1 MRYFIYFSF
10 NGKLYHGWQKQKNSI
25 TIQQKIEE
33 SLSVLL
39 KDKIEVIGAGR
50 TDTGVHAKEM
60 VAHFDFN
67 KNFENSKNFIFKLN
81 QFLSNDISVKSLKSV
96 KKNAHARFDAISRT
110 YEYHISKEKDVFLN
124 EYSYYLNYSLN
135 NIKINEAIKIIINN
149 NDFKCFT
156 KSKTD
161 VTNYLCNIIDSKW
174 IEFDKKYV
182 FEITANR
189 FLRNMVRSIVGT
201 MIEIGDG
208 KIKFDKIK
216 DIILSKDRSNA
227 GYSVP
232 AIGLSL
238 INVEYSKEILD
249 GGN

>member
-25 TIQQKIEE
+25 TIQEKIEE

-50 TDTGVHAKEM
+50 TDAGVHAKEM
-60 VAHFDFN
+60 VAHFDVN
-67 KNFENSKNFIFKLN
+67 KNFKNSKNFIFKLN
-81 QFLSNDISVKSLKSV
+81 QFLSNDISIKSLKSV
-96 KKNAHARFDAISRT
+96 KNNAHARFDAISRT

-135 NIKINEAIKIIINN
+135 SIKINEAINIIINN
-149 NDFKCFT
+149 KDFKSFT

-161 VTNYLCNIIDSKW
+161 VTNYLCNILDSKW
-174 IEFDKKYV
+174 IEDNKKYV

-201 MIEIGDG
+201 LIDVGLEKKSINNFK
-208 KIKFDKIK
+208 KIIM
-216 DIILSKDRSNA
+216 SKDRSMA

-232 AIGLSL
+232 AKGLFL
-238 INVEYSKEILD
+238 KRINYPKEIFI
-249 GGN
+249 

>member
-1 MRYFIYFSF
+1 MRYFIYFSY
-10 NGKLYHGWQKQKNSI
+10 NGKFYHGWQKQKNSV
-25 TIQQKIEE
+25 TVQEKIEE
-33 SLSVLL
+33 SLTILL
-39 KDKIEVIGAGR
+39 KNNIKVIGAGR

-60 VAHFDFN
+60 VAHFDID
-67 KNFENSKNFIFKLN
+67 KYFENPNNLIFKLN

-110 YEYHISKEKDVFLN
+110 YKYYIYKEKDVFSE
-124 EYSYYLNYSLN
+124 EYGYHLNYSLN
-135 NIKINEAIKIIINN
+135 IKNINEAIKIIINN
-149 NDFKCFT
+149 KDFKCFT

-161 VTNYLCNIIDSKW
+161 VTNYLCNILDSKW

-201 MIEIGDG
+201 LIDVGSGKKSINDFNEI
-208 KIKFDKIK
+208 IN
-216 DIILSKDRSNA
+216 SQDRSMA

-232 AIGLSL
+232 AKGLFL
-238 INVEYSKEILD
+238 TNVNYPKEIFK
-249 GGN
+249 

>member
-1 MRYFIYFSF
+1 VRYFIYFSF

-50 TDTGVHAKEM
+50 TDAGVHAKEM
-60 VAHFDFN
+60 VAHFDVN

-81 QFLSNDISVKSLKSV
+81 QFLSNDISIKSLKSV
-96 KKNAHARFDAISRT
+96 KNNAHARFDAISRT
-110 YEYHISKEKDVFLN
+110 YEYHISREKDVFLN

-135 NIKINEAIKIIINN
+135 SIKINEAINIIINN
-149 NDFKCFT
+149 KDFKCFT

-161 VTNYLCNIIDSKW
+161 VTNYLCNILDSKW
-174 IEFDKKYV
+174 IEDNKKYI

-201 MIEIGDG
+201 LIDVGLEKKSINNFK
-208 KIKFDKIK
+208 KIIK
-216 DIILSKDRSNA
+216 SKDRSMA

-232 AIGLSL
+232 AKGLFL
-238 INVEYSKEILD
+238 KRINYPKEIFI
-249 GGN
+249 

>member
-60 VAHFDFN
+60 VAHFDVD

-81 QFLSNDISVKSLKSV
+81 QFLSNDISVKSLKCV

-110 YEYHISKEKDVFLN
+110 YEYHISKEKDVFSN

-149 NDFKCFT
+149 KDFKCFT

-161 VTNYLCNIIDSKW
+161 VTNYLCNIFDSKW

-201 MIEIGDG
+201 LIDVGLEKKSINNFK
-208 KIKFDKIK
+208 KIIM
-216 DIILSKDRSNA
+216 SKDRSMA

-232 AIGLSL
+232 AKGLFL
-238 INVEYSKEILD
+238 KRINYPKEIFI
-249 GGN
+249 

>member
-10 NGKLYHGWQKQKNSI
+10 NGKHYHGWQKQKNSL
-25 TIQQKIEE
+25 TVQEKIEE

-39 KDKIEVIGAGR
+39 KDKILVTGAGR
-50 TDTGVHAKEM
+50 TDAGVHAKQM

-67 KNFENSKNFIFKLN
+67 EHFENSNKLVFKLN

-96 KKNAHARFDAISRT
+96 KNNAHARFDAISRT
-110 YEYHISKEKDVFLN
+110 YEYHISRDKDVFSE
-124 EYSYYLNYSLN
+124 EYSYHLNYSLN
-135 NIKINEAIKIIINN
+135 KKKINEAIKIIINN
-149 NDFKCFT
+149 KDFKCFT

-161 VTNYLCNIIDSKW
+161 GTSYLCNVLDSKW
-174 IEFDKKYV
+174 IDFDKKYI

-201 MIEIGDG
+201 LIDVGLGKKSINDFNEI
-208 KIKFDKIK
+208 IN
-216 DIILSKDRSNA
+216 SQDRSMA

-232 AIGLSL
+232 AKGLFL
-238 INVEYSKEILD
+238 TKINYPKEIFK
-249 GGN
+249 

>member
-25 TIQQKIEE
+25 TIQEKIEE

-60 VAHFDFN
+60 VAHFDVD
-67 KNFENSKNFIFKLN
+67 KNFKNSKNFIFKLN

-110 YEYHISKEKDVFLN
+110 YEYHISKEKDVFSN

-135 NIKINEAIKIIINN
+135 HFKINEAIKIIINN
-149 NDFKCFT
+149 KDFKCFT

-161 VTNYLCNIIDSKW
+161 VTNYLCNILDCRW
-174 IEFDKKYV
+174 IEYDKKYV

-201 MIEIGDG
+201 LIDVGLKKKSINNFK
-208 KIKFDKIK
+208 KIIM
-216 DIILSKDRSNA
+216 SKDRSMA

-232 AIGLSL
+232 AKGLFL
-238 INVEYSKEILD
+238 KRINYPKDIFI
-249 GGN
+249 

>member
-50 TDTGVHAKEM
+50 TDAGVHAKEM
-60 VAHFDFN
+60 VAHFDVN
-67 KNFENSKNFIFKLN
+67 KNFKNSKNFIFKLN
-81 QFLSNDISVKSLKSV
+81 QFLSNDISIKSLKSV
-96 KKNAHARFDAISRT
+96 KNNAHARFDAISRT

-135 NIKINEAIKIIINN
+135 SIKINEAINIIINN
-149 NDFKCFT
+149 KDFKCFT

-161 VTNYLCNIIDSKW
+161 VTNYLCNILDSKW
-174 IEFDKKYV
+174 IEDNKKYV

-201 MIEIGDG
+201 LIDVGLEKKSINNFK
-208 KIKFDKIK
+208 KIIR
-216 DIILSKDRSNA
+216 SKDRSMA

-232 AIGLSL
+232 AKGLFL
-238 INVEYSKEILD
+238 KRINYPKEIFL
-249 GGN
+249 

>member
-81 QFLSNDISVKSLKSV
+81 QFLSNDISVKSLKCV

-110 YEYHISKEKDVFLN
+110 YEYHISKEKDVFSN

-149 NDFKCFT
+149 KDFKCFT

-161 VTNYLCNIIDSKW
+161 VTNYLCNILDSKW

-201 MIEIGDG
+201 LIDVGLEKKSINNFK
-208 KIKFDKIK
+208 KIIM
-216 DIILSKDRSNA
+216 SKDRSMA

-232 AIGLSL
+232 AKGLFL
-238 INVEYSKEILD
+238 KKINYPKEIFI
-249 GGN
+249 

>member
-25 TIQQKIEE
+25 TIQEKIEE

-50 TDTGVHAKEM
+50 TDAGVHAKEM
-60 VAHFDFN
+60 VAHFDVN
-67 KNFENSKNFIFKLN
+67 KNFKNSKNFIFKLN
-81 QFLSNDISVKSLKSV
+81 QFLSNDISIKSLKSV
-96 KKNAHARFDAISRT
+96 KNNAHARFDAISRT

-135 NIKINEAIKIIINN
+135 SIKINEAINIIINN
-149 NDFKCFT
+149 KDFKSFT

-161 VTNYLCNIIDSKW
+161 VTNYLCNILDSKW
-174 IEFDKKYV
+174 IEDNKKYV

-201 MIEIGDG
+201 LIDVGLEKKSINNFK
-208 KIKFDKIK
+208 KIIR
-216 DIILSKDRSNA
+216 SKDRSMA

-232 AIGLSL
+232 AKGLFL
-238 INVEYSKEILD
+238 KRINYPKEIFL
-249 GGN
+249 